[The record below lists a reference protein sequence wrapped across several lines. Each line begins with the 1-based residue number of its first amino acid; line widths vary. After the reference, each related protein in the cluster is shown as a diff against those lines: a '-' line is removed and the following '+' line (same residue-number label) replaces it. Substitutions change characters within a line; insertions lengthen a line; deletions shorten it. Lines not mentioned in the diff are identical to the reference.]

1 MKVGAR
7 VLEIASPSWQRGSKV
22 QWMMAFFNKERVE
35 RSTARGREHS
45 SGTTCRGN
53 TLLGKGGT
61 QCNGTMPLVW
71 ALSLLVQAKNQH
83 VVYHRTNLLGYDHCF
98 LEKTCGGM
106 DPYLTNIEGP
116 WRHSDA
122 YRTRATTGGR
132 LVPFYENALS

>member
-1 MKVGAR
+1 MANIPMKVGAR
-7 VLEIASPSWQRGSKV
+7 VLEIASLSWQRGSKV

-83 VVYHRTNLLGYDHCF
+83 VVYHRTVKAFRRLPYSRHNGGAARTLLR
-98 LEKTCGGM
+98 E
-106 DPYLTNIEGP
+106 
-116 WRHSDA
+116 
-122 YRTRATTGGR
+122 R
-132 LVPFYENALS
+132 LVMKA